1 VVPERFLPVLR
12 ELAPL
17 VDRFAE
23 ADFRLYLVGGTVR
36 DLLLG
41 GEAHGAHD
49 SHDRDLDLTTDA
61 RPSDIK
67 RLLEGWAD
75 AIWTQGERFGTIG
88 AQRRLAD
95 GATRTYEITT
105 FRAEAYT
112 DESRK
117 PHVEFADDIELD
129 LSRRDFTVNA
139 MALELTGGATPTLVD
154 PHGGAV
160 DLMQR
165 VLRTPLGPEISFSDD
180 PLRMLRAARFIA
192 RYELEPNEQLVA
204 AVKQMAA
211 RLDIVS
217 AERIRDEL
225 DKLMVVDH
233 PAEGL
238 WFLVD
243 TGLAAEFLPE
253 LSPELAPGP
262 LVRKRRDGT
271 LTEPLAKGLLL
282 QAGQPLPDALALEPR
297 RPNRVVW
304 LAALLP
310 SEGERKIYARLDAK
324 GAVAELSVDGKPTE
338 IAAFDGRHVKLAL
351 RDGEAQVASHP
362 LGTDTSGRDLFSR
375 VLYGGQ
381 ISLMVGLVATLV
393 SLLIGVVYGAVSGFY
408 GGKLDAFLMG
418 VVDILYGIPYMFLV
432 ILLLVFFQRSLLM
445 LFVALGAVQWLTMAR
460 IVRGQI
466 LSLKQKEFVEAARMS
481 GTSDWGILFGH
492 LIPNTLGVV
501 VVYTTLTVPAVI
513 LQESFLAFIGLTV
526 QYEGQS
532 LDSWGAL
539 VKTGVDA
546 LGESGERSWLL
557 LWPSFAM
564 AVTLFS
570 LNFLGDGLR
579 DALDPQQRGR
589 S

>member
-1 VVPERFLPVLR
+1 VSGAVKQQDGPQVDKGVSPYVDAWRRLKKNKMAMFGLWVVI
-12 ELAPL
+12 AMS
-17 VDRFAE
+17 
-23 ADFRLYLVGGTVR
+23 
-36 DLLLG
+36 LLS
-41 GEAHGAHD
+41 AGA
-49 SHDRDLDLTTDA
+49 SVISPFDA
-61 RPSDIK
+61 N
-67 RLLEGWAD
+67 LQFNW
-75 AIWTQGERFGTIG
+75 IG
-88 AQRRLAD
+88 AQPMGYSHPWVGNKNELALGKQPQLLGHFK
-95 GATRTYEITT
+95 GASNVS
-105 FRAEAYT
+105 FV
-112 DESRK
+112 
-117 PHVEFADDIELD
+117 VEEVPVQEYRVVI
-129 LSRRDFTVNA
+129 
-139 MALELTGGATPTLVD
+139 
-154 PHGGAV
+154 
-160 DLMQR
+160 QR
-165 VLRTPLGPEISFSDD
+165 GVIQR
-180 PLRMLRAARFIA
+180 
-192 RYELEPNEQLVA
+192 
-204 AVKQMAA
+204 
-211 RLDIVS
+211 IV
-217 AERIRDEL
+217 RW
-225 DKLMVVDH
+225 
-233 PAEGL
+233 G
-238 WFLVD
+238 
-243 TGLAAEFLPE
+243 AAEFLPE
-253 LSPELAPGP
+253 LSPGAAPGP

-271 LTEPLAKGLLL
+271 LTEPLAEDIVLR
-282 QAGQPLPDALALEPR
+282 AGEPLPDRMALEPR
-297 RPNRVVW
+297 RANRVVW

-310 SEGERKIYARLDAK
+310 SEGERSIYASLDAQ
-324 GAVAELSVDGKPTE
+324 GAVAELSIDGKATE

-351 RDGEAQVASHP
+351 RDGEEQVASHP

-393 SLLIGVVYGAVSGFY
+393 SLLIGVVYGAISGFY

-501 VVYTTLTVPAVI
+501 IVYTTLTVPAVI